1 VLTGFKTQ
9 SMDSS
14 QSAGG
19 GYNQL
24 VFDDTPGESR
34 VSLGTTS
41 APDKSAQSTWLNL
54 GHLIHQADNQRLGK
68 RGHGLELFTTA
79 QGALRAGSGLHI
91 SAYAQAG
98 GTQGK
103 VHSLEARDAAGQI
116 EYGQQ
121 ISQSLLTQAAQ
132 HNAGLPATDDKT
144 GKVAGPSQPGI
155 KDLPIVTQQAA
166 LLKSIS
172 NVASAVGEDG
182 GNGSTPAWE
191 NPDIVISA
199 PGGIASSTPMHAIYA
214 AGTSV
219 GLISGQDV
227 NVNAM
232 QDFSTSVESGISLF
246 TFGQV
251 PSGATRP
258 VKTTGMQLHAASGR
272 VSVRANAHQVTAQA
286 DGNIKV
292 SSSGSS
298 IKISAPKHLLFAGGG
313 SALRIEP
320 NKITITTAREATY
333 RAANKIFTSP
343 GDASDGASLPLPQS
357 AAVPTGLLEVRH
369 HYVNQVGEQ
378 VSPVKQGDYQVIDA
392 QGAVYKG
399 ELDGKGFV
407 SVAGLATGAA
417 KVIYGKDPR
426 NPWDGASYFG
436 NEDDIKIEQ
445 DDDAKPQ
452 GTFDPE
458 EEVDPFDSRLAGT
471 SDADAQTPDDS
482 NPPNESNAKGPSN
495 AQVMKPA
502 GAIAGLAGAQA
513 ALSKAVPVVGSAQ
526 QALTMAQAVQSGG
539 AQALLAPA
547 VQGATDAAKAA
558 ATDSLATGIHSVA
571 GDGPVGAIATKAIHG
586 DLPLSA
592 DALKNSLNLPS
603 ALPTSKLPAAA
614 SAVRKLI

>member
-1 VLTGFKTQ
+1 
-9 SMDSS
+9 M
-14 QSAGG
+14 
-19 GYNQL
+19 
-24 VFDDTPGESR
+24 
-34 VSLGTTS
+34 
-41 APDKSAQSTWLNL
+41 
-54 GHLIHQADNQRLGK
+54 
-68 RGHGLELFTTA
+68 
-79 QGALRAGSGLHI
+79 
-91 SAYAQAG
+91 
-98 GTQGK
+98 
-103 VHSLEARDAAGQI
+103 
-116 EYGQQ
+116 
-121 ISQSLLTQAAQ
+121 
-132 HNAGLPATDDKT
+132 
-144 GKVAGPSQPGI
+144 
-155 KDLPIVTQQAA
+155 
-166 LLKSIS
+166 
-172 NVASAVGEDG
+172 
-182 GNGSTPAWE
+182 
-191 NPDIVISA
+191 
-199 PGGIASSTPMHAIYA
+199 
-214 AGTSV
+214 
-219 GLISGQDV
+219 
-227 NVNAM
+227 
-232 QDFSTSVESGISLF
+232 
-246 TFGQV
+246 
-251 PSGATRP
+251 
-258 VKTTGMQLHAASGR
+258 
-272 VSVRANAHQVTAQA
+272 
-286 DGNIKV
+286 
-292 SSSGSS
+292 
-298 IKISAPKHLLFAGGG
+298 
-313 SALRIEP
+313 
-320 NKITITTAREATY
+320 
-333 RAANKIFTSP
+333 
-343 GDASDGASLPLPQS
+343 
-357 AAVPTGLLEVRH
+357 
-369 HYVNQVGEQ
+369 NQVGEQ

-513 ALSKAVPVVGSAQ
+513 ALSKAVPVAGSAQ

-571 GDGPVGAIATKAIHG
+571 GDSPVGAIATKAIHG

-592 DALKNSLNLPS
+592 DALKNSVNLPS

>member
-1 VLTGFKTQ
+1 MTLAVTHTARNNISAEQHTAITRRMGDLPVDFDGLGATEDDDEQGPIYRCKLVVQKDVFAVRAPLRGDGPDTLFNRPFIAGVETAIVVGLKDPVFTDRDNRIRLQFHWQRGTKSSHRLEHPAGSNAPGDQSAGTWVRMASSAANVNSGDVHVARVGQEALVAFIEGDPDRPVCIGMVYSGRGAENSAGNQVTQGPSGATGNAPSWFAGSEGGHAHSAVLTGFKTQ

-34 VSLGTTS
+34 ISLGTTS
-41 APDKSAQSTWLNL
+41 SPDKSAQSTWLNL

-132 HNAGLPATDDKT
+132 HNAALPATDDKT

-155 KDLPIVTQQAA
+155 KDLPIVTQQDA

-172 NVASAVGEDG
+172 SVASAVGEDG

-219 GLISGQDV
+219 GLVSGQDV

-232 QDFSTSVESGISLF
+232 RDFSTSVESGISLF

-258 VKTTGMQLHAASGR
+258 VKTTGMQLHAASGS

-292 SSSGSS
+292 SSS
-298 IKISAPKHLLFAGGG
+298 KSAP
-313 SALRIEP
+313 
-320 NKITITTAREATY
+320 
-333 RAANKIFTSP
+333 
-343 GDASDGASLPLPQS
+343 
-357 AAVPTGLLEVRH
+357 
-369 HYVNQVGEQ
+369 
-378 VSPVKQGDYQVIDA
+378 
-392 QGAVYKG
+392 
-399 ELDGKGFV
+399 
-407 SVAGLATGAA
+407 
-417 KVIYGKDPR
+417 
-426 NPWDGASYFG
+426 
-436 NEDDIKIEQ
+436 
-445 DDDAKPQ
+445 
-452 GTFDPE
+452 
-458 EEVDPFDSRLAGT
+458 
-471 SDADAQTPDDS
+471 
-482 NPPNESNAKGPSN
+482 PSTCCL
-495 AQVMKPA
+495 
-502 GAIAGLAGAQA
+502 LAGAARFVLNPTRSRSQQRA
-513 ALSKAVPVVGSAQ
+513 KQPTVPPTRFSPARAMPLMGLLCRYRNRQ
-526 QALTMAQAVQSGG
+526 QSR
-539 AQALLAPA
+539 PA
-547 VQGATDAAKAA
+547 C
-558 ATDSLATGIHSVA
+558 L
-571 GDGPVGAIATKAIHG
+571 
-586 DLPLSA
+586 
-592 DALKNSLNLPS
+592 
-603 ALPTSKLPAAA
+603 
-614 SAVRKLI
+614 R